1 MTDRP
6 SLRGTP
12 RSQPQVF
19 KHFDLVLLFLL
30 APIAAA
36 VIVISQNETDTSKP
50 AAPTPACQP
59 LVCPA
64 EGCLT

>member
-6 SLRGTP
+6 SLRGTTK
-12 RSQPQVF
+12 SQPKGF
-19 KHFDLVLLFLL
+19 TCLDLILLALL

-36 VIVISQNETDTSKP
+36 ALVILQNETDTSKP
-50 AAPTPACQP
+50 AAPTPARQP
-59 LVCPA
+59 LICPA

>member
-6 SLRGTP
+6 ALSGSSK
-12 RSQPQVF
+12 SQPEGF
-19 KHFDLVLLFLL
+19 TRSDLILLALL

-36 VIVISQNETDTSKP
+36 ALVALQNETDTSKP
-50 AAPTPACQP
+50 AVPTPARQP
-59 LVCPA
+59 LICPA